1 MSPDIAGFEF
11 DLKNSVNILWVVCYM
26 RIGWG
31 GAKTRSVRG
40 PCLQKFASE
49 RVRV

>member
-11 DLKNSVNILWVVCYM
+11 DLKSSINILCVSCYM

-31 GAKTRSVRG
+31 GAKTRSIRG
-40 PCLQKFASE
+40 LCLQKAASE
-49 RVRV
+49 RD